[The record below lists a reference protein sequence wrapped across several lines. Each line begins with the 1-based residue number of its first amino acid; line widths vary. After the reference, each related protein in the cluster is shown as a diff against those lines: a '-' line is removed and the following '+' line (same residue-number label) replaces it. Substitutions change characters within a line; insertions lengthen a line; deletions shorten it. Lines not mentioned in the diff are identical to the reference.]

1 MSNSPNPNNPNN
13 HNLNK
18 SPNNLPNNKF
28 TNMLFSQVQTTLP
41 PQFTEYPQQAFV
53 QQTYQQQQ
61 QQQHLQAQQAFQQHQ
76 QLQLLMQ
83 QSGQH
88 QHQYQPQPQQ
98 QQQQQQPFPSTQLPV
113 LQQQQVYAQ
122 PVNQSENYYIQAP
135 RGYGYSSSLSSN
147 TSNASV
153 QQYPLNELRQANV
166 HSITPEK
173 QSINFNS
180 ENYNYLVL
188 SLPPLN
194 TIGGSTGSHTPQQ
207 QHQQQPQVYN
217 TSPLSATYVH
227 ENAQY
232 VVPSVDTVRGFPAR
246 GGIVPKRGR
255 KRRHTATVHN
265 MTPETAE
272 RNRCRICNKQFKRP
286 SSLQTHYYSH
296 TGEKIFKCPW
306 DGCGRLFSVKSNM
319 TRHYRLHERDF
330 KRAQDLQFGPSQPQQ
345 PPQPPQ
351 QQVTGI
357 AASHAP
363 TTALQQQEP
372 FNTNNQ
378 NLGSSDSAAKSQY
391 PSYLSSSNL
400 PTTDNNPSI

>member
-1 MSNSPNPNNPNN
+1 M
-13 HNLNK
+13 
-18 SPNNLPNNKF
+18 
-28 TNMLFSQVQTTLP
+28 
-41 PQFTEYPQQAFV
+41 
-53 QQTYQQQQ
+53 
-61 QQQHLQAQQAFQQHQ
+61 
-76 QLQLLMQ
+76 
-83 QSGQH
+83 
-88 QHQYQPQPQQ
+88 
-98 QQQQQQPFPSTQLPV
+98 
-113 LQQQQVYAQ
+113 
-122 PVNQSENYYIQAP
+122 
-135 RGYGYSSSLSSN
+135 
-147 TSNASV
+147 
-153 QQYPLNELRQANV
+153 
-166 HSITPEK
+166 
-173 QSINFNS
+173 
-180 ENYNYLVL
+180 
-188 SLPPLN
+188 N
-194 TIGGSTGSHTPQQ
+194 TIGGSTESHTPQQ

-232 VVPSVDTVRGFPAR
+232 VVPSVDTVRGFPTR

-345 PPQPPQ
+345 PQQHQPP
-351 QQVTGI
+351 GM

-378 NLGSSDSAAKSQY
+378 NLGSSDSAANHNILLIYHLQIYLQLIITHPYKTFHFKSNHLLLFLFI
-391 PSYLSSSNL
+391 SYFIIYLFICLFSILLSHSFTHKQKTL
-400 PTTDNNPSI
+400 YF

>member
-13 HNLNK
+13 HHLNK
-18 SPNNLPNNKF
+18 SPNNLSNNKL
-28 TNMLFSQVQTTLP
+28 TNMSYSQVQTTLP

-61 QQQHLQAQQAFQQHQ
+61 HQYLQAQQAFQQHQ

-83 QSGQH
+83 QPAQ
-88 QHQYQPQPQQ
+88 QPQQ
-98 QQQQQQPFPSTQLPV
+98 QQQQQQQLQPFPSTQIPV
-113 LQQQQVYAQ
+113 LQQQQLQQQQQVYSQ
-122 PVNQSENYYIQAP
+122 PINQNENYYIQAP
-135 RGYGYSSSLSSN
+135 RGYSSSSSN
-147 TSNASV
+147 INL
-153 QQYPLNELRQANV
+153 QQYPLNEPRQTSV
-166 HSITPEK
+166 PSISPEK
-173 QSINFNS
+173 QQSINFNS
-180 ENYNYLVL
+180 ENYNYLVP

-194 TIGGSTGSHTPQQ
+194 TIGATTTSHTPQQ
-207 QHQQQPQVYN
+207 QQQQQQQQQVYN

-227 ENAQY
+227 ENSQF
-232 VVPSVDTVRGFPAR
+232 VVPSVDTTRSYPMTTVRGGSGGGG
-246 GGIVPKRGR
+246 GGIAPPKRGR

-330 KRAQDLQFGPSQPQQ
+330 KRAQEREFAPSQQQQQQQHHQHQVPNIGSVSHSSAPILQPQQ
-345 PPQPPQ
+345 Q
-351 QQVTGI
+351 QQ
-357 AASHAP
+357 
-363 TTALQQQEP
+363 QQQET

-378 NLGSSDSAAKSQY
+378 NLG
-391 PSYLSSSNL
+391 
-400 PTTDNNPSI
+400 

>member
-1 MSNSPNPNNPNN
+1 
-13 HNLNK
+13 
-18 SPNNLPNNKF
+18 
-28 TNMLFSQVQTTLP
+28 
-41 PQFTEYPQQAFV
+41 
-53 QQTYQQQQ
+53 
-61 QQQHLQAQQAFQQHQ
+61 
-76 QLQLLMQ
+76 
-83 QSGQH
+83 
-88 QHQYQPQPQQ
+88 
-98 QQQQQQPFPSTQLPV
+98 
-113 LQQQQVYAQ
+113 
-122 PVNQSENYYIQAP
+122 
-135 RGYGYSSSLSSN
+135 
-147 TSNASV
+147 
-153 QQYPLNELRQANV
+153 
-166 HSITPEK
+166 
-173 QSINFNS
+173 
-180 ENYNYLVL
+180 
-188 SLPPLN
+188 
-194 TIGGSTGSHTPQQ
+194 
-207 QHQQQPQVYN
+207 
-217 TSPLSATYVH
+217 
-227 ENAQY
+227 
-232 VVPSVDTVRGFPAR
+232 
-246 GGIVPKRGR
+246 
-255 KRRHTATVHN
+255 

-345 PPQPPQ
+345 PPQPPPQ

>member
-1 MSNSPNPNNPNN
+1 M
-13 HNLNK
+13 
-18 SPNNLPNNKF
+18 
-28 TNMLFSQVQTTLP
+28 
-41 PQFTEYPQQAFV
+41 
-53 QQTYQQQQ
+53 
-61 QQQHLQAQQAFQQHQ
+61 
-76 QLQLLMQ
+76 
-83 QSGQH
+83 
-88 QHQYQPQPQQ
+88 
-98 QQQQQQPFPSTQLPV
+98 
-113 LQQQQVYAQ
+113 
-122 PVNQSENYYIQAP
+122 NQSENYYIQAP

-180 ENYNYLVL
+180 ENYNYLVP

>member
-28 TNMLFSQVQTTLP
+28 TNMSFSQVQTTLP

-98 QQQQQQPFPSTQLPV
+98 QQQQQPFPSTQLPV

-147 TSNASV
+147 TSNAS
-153 QQYPLNELRQANV
+153 
-166 HSITPEK
+166 
-173 QSINFNS
+173 
-180 ENYNYLVL
+180 
-188 SLPPLN
+188 
-194 TIGGSTGSHTPQQ
+194 
-207 QHQQQPQVYN
+207 QQPQVYN

-232 VVPSVDTVRGFPAR
+232 VVPSVDTVRGFPTR

-319 TRHYRLHERDF
+319 TRHYRLHE
-330 KRAQDLQFGPSQPQQ
+330 P
-345 PPQPPQ
+345 
-351 QQVTGI
+351 
-357 AASHAP
+357 SHAP